1 MLRLDITVVI
11 IAKLMESL
19 TKQWTMNLAFK
30 IVAWNFLKIMPL
42 ISFFFFS
49 FTINKKEPPF
59 ALGLSGIFTR

>member
-42 ISFFFFS
+42 IFFFFS